1 MATFYVV
8 MFLENALLVV
18 AWLVGVWGEAPWY
31 RNSVP
36 IVVFL
41 SFSTGITFM
50 LLYYRYFHVRR
61 FV

>member
-18 AWLVGVWGEAPWY
+18 AWLVGVWNEAPWY

-41 SFSTGITFM
+41 SFSTGIAFM

>member
-1 MATFYVV
+1 MAMFYVV
-8 MFLENALLVV
+8 MFLENGLLVA

-31 RNSVP
+31 RNAIP
-36 IVVFL
+36 GVVLL
-41 SFSTGITFM
+41 SFCTGIAFM

>member
-31 RNSVP
+31 RNAVP
-36 IVVFL
+36 SVVFL
-41 SFSTGITFM
+41 SFSTGIVFM

>member
-31 RNSVP
+31 SNAIPS
-36 IVVFL
+36 VVFL
-41 SFSTGITFM
+41 SFSTGIAFM